1 MDLSAHNC
9 KEIVNAF
16 VKMIQNSLEWEE
28 KRSLLKEQIL
38 NLPYNKDLRTLLK
51 NIDSLVKE
59 LSNAEVIARRHNKNI
74 LELPEL
80 KKVNESIDFLEKWI
94 IMGALIGN

>member
-9 KEIVNAF
+9 EEIVNAF

-74 LELPEL
+74 LELAEL

>member
-1 MDLSAHNC
+1 
-9 KEIVNAF
+9 
-16 VKMIQNSLEWEE
+16 MIQNSLEWEE
-28 KRSLLKEQIL
+28 RRSLLKEQIL

-51 NIDSLVKE
+51 NIDLLVKE
-59 LSNAEVIARRHNKNI
+59 LSNAEVLARRHNKSI
-74 LELPEL
+74 LELAEL